1 MRIYIDKCY
10 INATFDEIMNILAQ
24 NGNRK
29 MTCLNTTK

>member
-1 MRIYIDKCY
+1 MKIYIEKRY

-29 MTCLNTTK
+29 LTCLNNTK